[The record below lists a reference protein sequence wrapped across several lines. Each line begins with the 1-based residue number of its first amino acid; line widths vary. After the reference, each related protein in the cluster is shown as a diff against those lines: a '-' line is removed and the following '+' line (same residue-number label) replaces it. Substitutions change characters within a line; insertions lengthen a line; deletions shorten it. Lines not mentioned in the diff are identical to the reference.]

1 MDLTSALFEGLTN
14 IVLQWGIYLIVLAV
28 FVSIVRSP
36 WFKGKLGE
44 ALVNL
49 AAKLRLDKNTYHL
62 IKDVTLPSGDGTT
75 QIDHIVVSVY
85 GVFVVETKYY
95 RGWIFGSPKQKNWT
109 QSIYRRK
116 YSFQN
121 PLLQNY
127 KHVQTLKELLG
138 LDDNQVHSVVVFIG
152 DSQFKTQMPANV
164 AYGGA
169 YVDYIRSFTTRTL
182 NAEQVEAIKQQ
193 IKSNALIRSLKTDRQ
208 HRDYL
213 RNKFE
218 PLPAKV
224 PEADAVQALN
234 ACEKCGAEMKLRTAT
249 RGANK
254 GQHFWGCSGYP
265 KCRNVTPY
273 HAN

>member
-1 MDLTSALFEGLTN
+1 MDVTTQLFDA
-14 IVLQWGIYLIVLAV
+14 VQAMMLQWGAYFIVFAI
-28 FVSIVRSP
+28 IVGFFRTN

-75 QIDHIVVSVY
+75 QIDHIIVSVY

-95 RGWIFGSPKQKNWT
+95 RGWIFGSAKQKNWT
-109 QSIYRRK
+109 QSVYRRK

-138 LDDNQVHSVVVFIG
+138 LDEHQVHSVVVFIG

-169 YVDYIRSFTTRTL
+169 YVNYIRSFTTPVL
-182 NAEQVEAIKQQ
+182 DVEQVEMIKQHIQ
-193 IKSNALIRSLKTDRQ
+193 SNALARSLKTDRQ
-208 HRDYL
+208 HRDHL
-213 RNKFE
+213 RDKF
-218 PLPAKV
+218 ASTST
-224 PEADAVQALN
+224 AAAVTKTAEMTN
-234 ACEKCGAEMKLRTAT
+234 TCGKCGADMKLRTAT

-254 GQHFWGCSGYP
+254 GQQFWGCSGYP
-265 KCRNVTPY
+265 KCRNVMPY
-273 HAN
+273 NAN

>member
-1 MDLTSALFEGLTN
+1 MDVTTDLFEPVKAMLFE
-14 IVLQWGIYLIVLAV
+14 WGVYLIAIA
-28 FVSIVRSP
+28 IVVGFFKTP

-62 IKDVTLPSGDGTT
+62 IKDVTLPSGNGTT
-75 QIDHIVVSVY
+75 QIDHIIVSIY

-95 RGWIFGSPKQKNWT
+95 RGWIFGSAKQKNWT

-138 LDDNQVHSVVVFIG
+138 LDDRQIHSVVVFIG

-164 AYGGA
+164 ACGGA
-169 YVDYIRSFTTRTL
+169 YVNYIRSFTTPTL
-182 NAEQVEAIKQQ
+182 DVEQVEKIRRQ
-193 IKSNALIRSLKTDRQ
+193 IQSNALMRSLKTDRK

-213 RNKFE
+213 RNKFAST
-218 PLPAKV
+218 PSAAAAAQT
-224 PEADAVQALN
+224 ADVTNTCA
-234 ACEKCGAEMKLRTAT
+234 KCGADMKLRTAT

-254 GQHFWGCSGYP
+254 GQRFLGCSGYP
-265 KCRNVTPY
+265 KCRNVMPY
-273 HAN
+273 NAN

>member
-1 MDLTSALFEGLTN
+1 MDVTTQLFDA
-14 IVLQWGIYLIVLAV
+14 VQAMMLQWGAYLIVFAI
-28 FVSIVRSP
+28 IVGFFRTN

-49 AAKLRLDKNTYHL
+49 AAKLRLDKSTYHL
-62 IKDVTLPSGDGTT
+62 IKDVTLRAGDGTT
-75 QIDHIVVSVY
+75 QIDHIIVSVY

-95 RGWIFGSPKQKNWT
+95 RGWIFGSAKQKTWT

-127 KHVQTLKELLG
+127 KHVQTLKKLLG
-138 LDDNQVHSVVVFIG
+138 LDEHQVHSVVVFIG

-169 YVDYIRSFTTRTL
+169 YVNYIRSFTTPVL
-182 NAEQVEAIKQQ
+182 SLEQVEAIKQL
-193 IKSNALIRSLKTDRQ
+193 IHSNALTRSLKTDRQ

-213 RNKFE
+213 RDKFATPE
-218 PLPAKV
+218 PANA
-224 PEADAVQALN
+224 EAQTSEMIN
-234 ACEKCGAEMKLRTAT
+234 TCGKCGAEMKLRTAT

-254 GQHFWGCSGYP
+254 GQQFWGCSGYP
-265 KCRNVTPY
+265 KCRNVMPY
-273 HAN
+273 NAN